1 MVPAVSSP
9 WLCAP
14 ADLPADIRP
23 MTRWGLIVGV
33 LLTHV
38 IVAAVVVM
46 TSRQEAVVADAAP
59 ISVSL
64 LNETKSGEL
73 VPTAPA
79 VVRPATPMPAPMAK
93 AVPAP
98 ATPLPTP
105 PVVAVAVPVQAQDMV
120 VPAAPVVADNK
131 ATVETPVVPVAA
143 VANVAAASSASE
155 GAAQSASA
163 RPVQLSHTA
172 VRYLKK
178 VEPIYPKA
186 SLRLDES
193 GHVVVLVMVDDHGM
207 PVSASIKQSS
217 GYPRLDNAAREAAM
231 QSRYVPYTLNGVPMR
246 FEVPAPF
253 TFKPSSE

>member
-9 WLCAP
+9 WLRAP

-33 LLTHV
+33 LVTHV

-64 LNETKSGEL
+64 LTETKSGEL

-79 VVRPATPMPAPMAK
+79 VVRSVQPSPTPVTKAPPAPLL
-93 AVPAP
+93 
-98 ATPLPTP
+98 PLPTP
-105 PVVAVAVPVQAQDMV
+105 PVVSVAADAQAQDMV
-120 VPAAPVVADNK
+120 VPVAPAVVDNK
-131 ATVETPVVPVAA
+131 APVDAPVVPVAA
-143 VANVAAASSASE
+143 VANAVAASSAND

>member
-9 WLCAP
+9 WLRAP

-64 LNETKSGEL
+64 LTETKSGEL

-79 VVRPATPMPAPMAK
+79 VVRPAPPVPTPMAK

-98 ATPLPTP
+98 ATPLPTS
-105 PVVAVAVPVQAQDMV
+105 PVVAVAAPVQAQDMV
-120 VPAAPVVADNK
+120 VPVAPVVADNK

-193 GHVVVLVMVDDHGM
+193 GHVVVLVVVDDHGM